1 MGAASDLLEAVRGS
15 NLELVKALVEQEPA
29 LARAQGGEALL
40 VAAERGDA
48 DLAELL
54 LSHGAEIEYVDSEQ
68 QDTPLGWA
76 AFYGKRNV
84 AEVLL
89 ARGADRNHR
98 DSDGFTPLGYALA
111 GARGDLKKWG
121 AFAPPEDYLAVVE
134 LLRAHGAVE

>member
-1 MGAASDLLEAVRGS
+1 MGAANDLLEAVRGS

-48 DLAELL
+48 ELAEFLL
-54 LSHGAEIEYVDSEQ
+54 AHGAELDYVDAEQ
-68 QDTPLGWA
+68 RDTPLGWA

-89 ARGADRNHR
+89 ARGANRNHR
-98 DSDGFTPLGYALA
+98 AGDGFTPLGYALA
-111 GARGDLKKWG
+111 GARGELMKWG
-121 AFAPPEDYLAVVE
+121 AFAPPEDYLAVAE
-134 LLRAHGAVE
+134 LLRAHGAIE